1 MAKIRFACVFRA
13 GKEHAAIN
21 LIVDAKAMDYK
32 IALEEEF
39 A

>member
-13 GKEHAAIN
+13 GKEHAAIS
-21 LIVDAKAMDYK
+21 LIVDAKAREYK
-32 IALEEEF
+32 IAREEEF